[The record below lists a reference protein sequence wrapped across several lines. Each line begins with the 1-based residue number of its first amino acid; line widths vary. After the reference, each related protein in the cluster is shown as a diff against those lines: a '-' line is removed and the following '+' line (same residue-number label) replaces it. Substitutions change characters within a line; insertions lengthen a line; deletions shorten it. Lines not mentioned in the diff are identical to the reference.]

1 MRPAGGPV
9 MRAWRVLGGLTV
21 AGGLLPGCALLAP
34 FDLDLSAASAPSPAP
49 GAKPGAAA
57 ARAGFEAKYVDLAGF
72 SGVVWGARAARALRV
87 DPHWYGGLMAY
98 GTLPVVGKNF
108 APAFGFGGVQ
118 AGWEGRVFGG
128 LYADLG
134 LLAGLTSDMSECSPS
149 PLGRQAIIEPTV
161 ALGLGLPFPRGGR
174 LSLVAGGLLLPLSLG
189 DSGFSI
195 GLRFETKSIEVRV
208 PSED

>member
-1 MRPAGGPV
+1 MGG
-9 MRAWRVLGGLTV
+9 WRVLAGV
-21 AGGLLPGCALLAP
+21 AAATALPGCAALWPP
-34 FDLDLSAASAPSPAP
+34 FDLDLQAASAPSPAP
-49 GAKPGAAA
+49 GTKPAAAA

-72 SGVVWGARAARALRV
+72 SGIVYGARGARALRL

-118 AGWEGRVFGG
+118 AGWEGKLFGR
-128 LYADLG
+128 LHVDLG
-134 LLAGLTSDMSECSPS
+134 LLAGLTSDMSECAPS
-149 PLGRQAIIEPTV
+149 PLGRQAILEPTA

-174 LSLVAGGLLLPLSLG
+174 LSLVVGGLVLPMALM
-189 DSGFSI
+189 DSGFSV

-208 PSED
+208 ASED